1 MGVIPVGADL
11 IRDEAIDIFLPRQHR
26 ILGHAGH
33 AVDTIGHI
41 QSVPV
46 QGRTIDDV
54 RVPQDDL
61 DQIALDGLD
70 GRSGG
75 GAVQG
80 EARQGAPI
88 GQVHQSLPG
97 DEFDP
102 HVRRAHGVDH
112 EPGDRYSGVPGWGAR
127 CAVRAVA
134 RVSTRGGF
142 GPAAPIGRTHRHGR
156 EMTREPAGRPPDA
169 DCGQQDHDDADGTE
183 SAEPM
188 GDRTN
193 GGRGTP
199 EEAPPAAGM
208 LVVRHVAVRTRA
220 R

>member
-70 GRSGG
+70 GRSGEEPFRVKPG
-75 GAVQG
+75 RVRPS
-80 EARQGAPI
+80 ARCTSPCRATSSTRTSAARTGSTTSPVIDTPGCPAGAPAAPCAPW
-88 GQVHQSLPG
+88 PG
-97 DEFDP
+97 SAPEADSGP
-102 HVRRAHGVDH
+102 
-112 EPGDRYSGVPGWGAR
+112 PPQSGVPIA
-127 CAVRAVA
+127 
-134 RVSTRGGF
+134 
-142 GPAAPIGRTHRHGR
+142 
-156 EMTREPAGRPPDA
+156 M
-169 DCGQQDHDDADGTE
+169 
-183 SAEPM
+183 AEK
-188 GDRTN
+188 
-193 GGRGTP
+193 
-199 EEAPPAAGM
+199 
-208 LVVRHVAVRTRA
+208 
-220 R
+220 